1 METIAREKIKD
12 TLKREENYEQQ
23 GNKKIY
29 NVL

>member
-1 METIAREKIKD
+1 MEIITREKTKA
-12 TLKREENYEQQ
+12 TLKRKENYEQQ